1 MNNLR
6 IFNQVMSVPEKMTSS
21 FERGSKT
28 LTTVKPIWR
37 IEKLTELFGP
47 CGIGWVINITSWK
60 VQEFK
65 NGAAS
70 IVVEID
76 LLYKETPESEWS
88 QPVKGIGTSWAV
100 FSNAKG
106 EMVQDDEAWKKAY
119 SDAIATACKSLGFA
133 ADLYAGSDDDK
144 YAEKKATAEKKQE
157 ETKPAN
163 APATKMTVTATKAEA
178 KVETKAEAKTATTE
192 KPKVNDGKKEELLPN
207 TAIFAKWVTYIAQHP
222 RLTNSEIRGQIEQK
236 KFISDESF
244 QTLMKCAGR

>member
-1 MNNLR
+1 M
-6 IFNQVMSVPEKMTSS
+6 
-21 FERGSKT
+21 
-28 LTTVKPIWR
+28 
-37 IEKLTELFGP
+37 
-47 CGIGWVINITSWK
+47 
-60 VQEFK
+60 
-65 NGAAS
+65 
-70 IVVEID
+70 
-76 LLYKETPESEWS
+76 
-88 QPVKGIGTSWAV
+88 

-144 YAEKKATAEKKQE
+144 YAEKKAPAEKK
-157 ETKPAN
+157 PAD
-163 APATKMTVTATKAEA
+163 APATKVTATAAKAEAKAEA
-178 KVETKAEAKTATTE
+178 KVEAKTATTE